1 MKESKAI
8 IGLSIKDGRK
18 IPHRVFEDALALTVE
33 GATVQYAR
41 GLWKGKWEECA
52 IVTIAGSVRTI
63 RKQVV
68 KLGRMLEQEA
78 VYFQGP
84 SGVQIIPC

>member
-8 IGLSIKDGRK
+8 IGLSINDGRK
-18 IPHRVFEDALALTVE
+18 ITKRRFEQALSSLVD

-41 GLWKGKWEECA
+41 GLWKGKWEACA

-84 SGVQIIPC
+84 SGVEIIPC

>member
-8 IGLSIKDGRK
+8 IGLSINDGRK
-18 IPHRVFEDALALTVE
+18 ITKRRFEKALSSLVE

-41 GLWKGKWEECA
+41 GLWKGKWEACA
-52 IVTIAGSVRTI
+52 IVTIAGSVRAI
-63 RKQVV
+63 RQQMV

-84 SGVQIIPC
+84 NGVQIIPC

>member
-8 IGLSIKDGRK
+8 IGLSINDGRK
-18 IPHRVFEDALALTVE
+18 ITKRRFEKALSSLVE

-41 GLWKGKWEECA
+41 GLWKGKWEACA
-52 IVTIAGSVRTI
+52 IVTIAGFEQAI
-63 RKQVV
+63 REQMV

-84 SGVQIIPC
+84 SGVQIITC

>member
-1 MKESKAI
+1 MREAKAI
-8 IGLSIKDGRK
+8 IGLSINDGRK
-18 IPHRVFEDALALTVE
+18 ISHRVFEKALSSLVD

-68 KLGRMLEQEA
+68 RLGRMLEQEA

-84 SGVQIIPC
+84 SGVQIITC